1 MAKKGEPAV
10 ITEIETV
17 EASDDRINQIIWKQA
32 GLKSVREI
40 SELTGLKPEEV
51 LRRKN
56 ELLEEVDVLSIQQK
70 RQRLVIELE
79 GMARDMRER
88 SHGASDEYAAGM
100 INSANG
106 LIKTMLQEMARMEKQ
121 DTGRIEAL
129 NQLRVKELLRLVDE
143 TVARSVREI
152 AATHDLEET
161 ELMEV
166 FQGHL
171 VDAARELESE

>member
-1 MAKKGEPAV
+1 MS
-10 ITEIETV
+10 TEV
-17 EASDDRINQIIWKQA
+17 EHLDQERVDSIIWKHI

-40 SELTGLKPEEV
+40 AELCGIKPEAV

-56 ELLEEVDVLSIQQK
+56 ELLDEIDVLSIAEK
-70 RQRLVIELE
+70 EARILVELD

-88 SHGASDEYAAGM
+88 AANTIDEYASGM
-100 INSANG
+100 INSSVAA
-106 LIKTMLQEMARMEKQ
+106 LKTMLSQLDRIKKQ
-121 DTGRIEAL
+121 DQGKIEAL

-152 AATHDLEET
+152 AATHDLDES
-161 ELMEV
+161 ELMEI

-171 VDAARELESE
+171 VDAARELETGTV

>member
-1 MAKKGEPAV
+1 MS
-10 ITEIETV
+10 TEV
-17 EASDDRINQIIWKQA
+17 EHQNTAWDQERVDSIIWKHI

-40 SELTGLKPEEV
+40 AELCGIKPEAV

-56 ELLEEVDVLSIQQK
+56 ELLDEIDVLSIAEK
-70 RQRLVIELE
+70 EARILVELD
-79 GMARDMRER
+79 GMARDAREKAQTI
-88 SHGASDEYAAGM
+88 SSEFYAGTINASV
-100 INSANG
+100 SA
-106 LIKTMLQEMARMEKQ
+106 LKTMLSQLDRLKKQ
-121 DTGRIEAL
+121 DQGKIEAL

-152 AATHDLEET
+152 AATHDLDET

-171 VDAARELESE
+171 VDAARELDE

>member
-1 MAKKGEPAV
+1 MS
-10 ITEIETV
+10 TEV
-17 EASDDRINQIIWKQA
+17 EHLDQERVDSIIWKHI

-40 SELTGLKPEEV
+40 AELCGIKPEAV

-56 ELLEEVDVLSIQQK
+56 ELLDEIDVLSIAEK
-70 RQRLVIELE
+70 EARILVELD

-88 SHGASDEYAAGM
+88 AANTIDEYASGM
-100 INSANG
+100 INSSVAA
-106 LIKTMLQEMARMEKQ
+106 LKTMLSQLDRIKKQ
-121 DTGRIEAL
+121 DQGKIEAL
-129 NQLRVKELLRLVDE
+129 NSLRVKELLRLVDE

-171 VDAARELESE
+171 IEAARELENKPSESFQ

>member
-1 MAKKGEPAV
+1 MEHLDQERV
-10 ITEIETV
+10 DE
-17 EASDDRINQIIWKQA
+17 IIWKHI

-40 SELTGLKPEEV
+40 AELCGIKPEAV

-56 ELLEEVDVLSIQQK
+56 ELLDEIDVLSIAEK
-70 RQRLVIELE
+70 EARILVELD

-88 SHGASDEYAAGM
+88 AANTIDEYASGM
-100 INSANG
+100 INSSVAA
-106 LIKTMLQEMARMEKQ
+106 LKTMLSQLDRIKKQ
-121 DTGRIEAL
+121 DQGKIEAL

-152 AATHDLEET
+152 AATHDLDET

>member
-1 MAKKGEPAV
+1 MEHLDQERV
-10 ITEIETV
+10 DE
-17 EASDDRINQIIWKQA
+17 IIWKHI

-40 SELTGLKPEEV
+40 AELCGIKPEAV

-56 ELLEEVDVLSIQQK
+56 ELLDEIDVLSIAEK
-70 RQRLVIELE
+70 EARILVELD

-88 SHGASDEYAAGM
+88 AANTIDEYASGM
-100 INSANG
+100 INSSVAA
-106 LIKTMLQEMARMEKQ
+106 LKTMLSQLDRLKKQ
-121 DTGRIEAL
+121 DQGKIEAL

-152 AATHDLEET
+152 AATHDLDES

>member
-1 MAKKGEPAV
+1 MS
-10 ITEIETV
+10 TEV
-17 EASDDRINQIIWKQA
+17 EHQNTAWDQERVDSIIWKHI

-40 SELTGLKPEEV
+40 AELCGIKPEAV

-56 ELLEEVDVLSIQQK
+56 ELLDEIDVLSIAEK
-70 RQRLVIELE
+70 EARILVELD

-88 SHGASDEYAAGM
+88 AANTIDEYASGM
-100 INSANG
+100 INSSVGA
-106 LIKTMLQEMARMEKQ
+106 LKTMLSQLDRIKRQ
-121 DTGRIEAL
+121 DQGKIEAL

-152 AATHDLEET
+152 AVTHNLEET

>member
-1 MAKKGEPAV
+1 MS
-10 ITEIETV
+10 TEV
-17 EASDDRINQIIWKQA
+17 EHLDQERVDSIIWKHI

-40 SELTGLKPEEV
+40 AELCGIKPEAV

-56 ELLEEVDVLSIQQK
+56 ELLDEIDVLSIAEK
-70 RQRLVIELE
+70 EARILVELD

-88 SHGASDEYAAGM
+88 AANTIDEYASGM
-100 INSANG
+100 INSSVAA
-106 LIKTMLQEMARMEKQ
+106 LKTMLSQLDRIKKQ
-121 DTGRIEAL
+121 DQGKIEAL

-152 AATHDLEET
+152 AATHGLNES

-171 VDAARELESE
+171 VDAARDLESE

>member
-1 MAKKGEPAV
+1 MS
-10 ITEIETV
+10 TEAEHLDQERV
-17 EASDDRINQIIWKQA
+17 DRIIWA
-32 GLKSVREI
+32 NIGLKSVREI
-40 SELTGLKPEEV
+40 ANLAGLKPEEV
-51 LRRKN
+51 LRRKS
-56 ELLEEVDVLSIQQK
+56 ELLDEIDVLSIAEK
-70 RQRLVIELE
+70 EARILVELD

-88 SHGASDEYAAGM
+88 AANTIDEYASGM
-100 INSANG
+100 INSSVAA
-106 LIKTMLQEMARMEKQ
+106 LKTMLSQLDRLKKQ
-121 DTGRIEAL
+121 DQGKIEAL

-152 AATHDLEET
+152 AATHGLDES

>member
-1 MAKKGEPAV
+1 MS
-10 ITEIETV
+10 TEV
-17 EASDDRINQIIWKQA
+17 EHLDQERVDSIIWKHI

-40 SELTGLKPEEV
+40 AELCGIKPEAV

-56 ELLEEVDVLSIQQK
+56 ELLDEIDVLSIAEK
-70 RQRLVIELE
+70 EARILVELD

-88 SHGASDEYAAGM
+88 AANTIDEYASGM
-100 INSANG
+100 INSSVAA
-106 LIKTMLQEMARMEKQ
+106 LKTMLSQLDRIKKQ
-121 DTGRIEAL
+121 DQGKIEAL
-129 NQLRVKELLRLVDE
+129 NSLRVKELLRLVDE

>member
-1 MAKKGEPAV
+1 MEHLDQERV
-10 ITEIETV
+10 DE
-17 EASDDRINQIIWKQA
+17 IIWKHI

-40 SELTGLKPEEV
+40 AELCGIKPEAV

-56 ELLEEVDVLSIQQK
+56 ELLDEIDVLSIAEK
-70 RQRLVIELE
+70 EARILVELD
-79 GMARDMRER
+79 GMARDAREKAQTI
-88 SHGASDEYAAGM
+88 SSEFYAGTINASV
-100 INSANG
+100 SA
-106 LIKTMLQEMARMEKQ
+106 LKTMLSQLDRLKKQ
-121 DTGRIEAL
+121 DQGKIEAL

-152 AATHDLEET
+152 AATHDLDES

-171 VDAARELESE
+171 VDAARELES

>member
-17 EASDDRINQIIWKQA
+17 EASDDRINQMIWKQV

-40 SELTGLKPEEV
+40 AEYTGLKPEAV

-56 ELLEEVDVLSIQQK
+56 EMLDEVDVLTIQQK
-70 RQRLVIELE
+70 RQRLLIELD
-79 GMARDMRER
+79 GMARDARER
-88 SHGASDEYAAGM
+88 AAGTIDEYFAGM
-100 INSANG
+100 LNSSVAA
-106 LIKTMLQEMARMEKQ
+106 IKTMMTEMARMEKQ
-121 DTGRIEAL
+121 DNGKIEAL

-152 AATHDLEET
+152 AATHDLDES

-171 VDAARELESE
+171 VDSARELET

>member
-1 MAKKGEPAV
+1 MS
-10 ITEIETV
+10 TEV
-17 EASDDRINQIIWKQA
+17 EHLDQERVDSIIWKHI

-40 SELTGLKPEEV
+40 AELCGIKPEAV

-56 ELLEEVDVLSIQQK
+56 ELLDEIDVLSIAEK
-70 RQRLVIELE
+70 EARILVELD
-79 GMARDMRER
+79 GMARDAREKAQTI
-88 SHGASDEYAAGM
+88 SSEFYAGTINASV
-100 INSANG
+100 SA
-106 LIKTMLQEMARMEKQ
+106 LKTMLSQLDRLKKQ
-121 DTGRIEAL
+121 DQGKIEAL

-152 AATHDLEET
+152 AATHDLDET

-171 VDAARELESE
+171 VDAARELDE